1 MKKISLMGLALLSL
15 MAAGLSGCS
24 SEDSLSRDNNNAAG
38 VTIKASIDNPASR
51 VAFKDEDSKLKTYW
65 KDAADVE
72 KFSLHYTGSSATNYL
87 FVKGATTDAKSAS
100 FTCSSTPTVETNAT
114 VYAVYPGVSTNSAN
128 ATTIGFSLK
137 DQPGTEATT
146 TSTGDVGDFNFMVA
160 SATVP
165 EGGLSS
171 ASFGFVHKVALVKMV
186 LTFPDDVTGNITNIS
201 INSAAMHNAGTYT
214 LSTGAWSY
222 TDAQKGSVST
232 KSDATF
238 ALTDHK
244 VTVWLAV
251 FPEALT
257 GVTITATAGSN
268 IYRASMSDV
277 TFDASKVYSVS
288 KTLAKVNFKS
298 NYTVADYYMWDAYSS
313 YQNISSGTWGASS
326 AWYHTGDATTK
337 PTQSCKNC
345 PSKDD
350 LIKYL
355 NAGPVYWDN
364 GTIGNAA
371 TGLQTY
377 TLPNNTKYHTG
388 IWLLKKSQWPETIS
402 GTSSVTPTAIT
413 AENVGIRTNGKY
425 FFLPAAGYY
434 YYDASFSY
442 AGDTGFYW
450 SSTPNDSDFT
460 YRLYFDANWAKVT
473 TEYRDMGYLPMVAE

>member
-65 KDAADVE
+65 KDAAGVE
-72 KFSLHYTGSSATNYL
+72 KFSLHYTGASATNYL

-100 FTCSSTPTVETNAT
+100 FTCSSTPTVAANAT

-165 EGGLSS
+165 EGGLSNV
-171 ASFGFVHKVALVKMV
+171 SFSFVHKVALVKMV
-186 LTFPDDVTGNITNIS
+186 LTFPADVTGNITNIS

-214 LSTGAWSY
+214 LGTGAWSY

-238 ALTDHK
+238 TLTNNK

-251 FPEALT
+251 FPEDLSSAT
-257 GVTITATAGSN
+257 DITITAKAGGFT
-268 IYRASMSDV
+268 YQAAMSGISFV
-277 TFDASKVYSVS
+277 ASKVYSVS
-288 KTLAKVNFKS
+288 KTLAKVANF
-298 NYTVADYYMWDAYSS
+298 TADDYK
-313 YQNISSGTWGASS
+313 TWS
-326 AWYHTGDATTK
+326 TE
-337 PTQSCKNC
+337 NC
-345 PSKDD
+345 GEAPSKDD
-350 LIKYL
+350 IEKYL
-355 NAGPVYWDN
+355 GAGVYWDD
-364 GTIGNAA
+364 GS
-371 TGLQTY
+371 TGANQQTY
-377 TLPNNTKYHTG
+377 SVTGVEYHTG
-388 IWLLKKSQWPETIS
+388 LWMMKKQYIPTSTQPVGKATPLKGRPDDISQ
-402 GTSSVTPTAIT
+402 
-413 AENVGIRTNGKY
+413 Y
-425 FFLPAAGYY
+425 FFLPAAGL
-434 YYDASFSY
+434 YDSSRISNV
-442 AGDTGFYW
+442 GDVCFYW
-450 SSTPNDSDFT
+450 SSTPYNNNST
-460 YRLYFDANWAKVT
+460 YILSFDNTGGEVWGDLNGN
-473 TEYRDMGYLPMVAE
+473 RNLPLIAE